1 MGTAKRC
8 DRFLYWC
15 KYFRIYVRS
24 RKFML
29 KNAVENDRI
38 LVVWNN
44 KEKCA
49 NVSYYNNILDAI
61 T

>member
-1 MGTAKRC
+1 
-8 DRFLYWC
+8 
-15 KYFRIYVRS
+15 
-24 RKFML
+24 ML

-49 NVSYYNNILDAI
+49 NVSYYNNIWDAI